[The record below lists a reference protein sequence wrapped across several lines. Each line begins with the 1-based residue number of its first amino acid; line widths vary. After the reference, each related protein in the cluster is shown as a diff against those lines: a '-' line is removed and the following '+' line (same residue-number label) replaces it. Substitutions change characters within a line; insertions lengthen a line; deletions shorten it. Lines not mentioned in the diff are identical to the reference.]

1 MDEGRQVLGR
11 EDRLSG
17 NATAARSGA
26 PANAFRARVIDAVVP
41 ALRSLDAVE
50 AVWEG
55 GSAATGRLD
64 AFSDIDLCIV
74 AAADRT
80 DQAFDAVESALAA
93 VAPIEHTWRVEPP
106 AFRDMAQRFYLL
118 ADAPP
123 YFAVDCSVLAPAGV
137 EQFLERE
144 RHGEPLV
151 YFDRAGR
158 VRAASLDRSAHK
170 AKRRHRLAQI
180 GQAAPVYALLAR
192 KELAR
197 GRPLE
202 ALGFYQAL
210 LRALVELFGMAH
222 RPERFDFGMRYVNSD
237 FPPDV
242 QRRLAHF
249 AFVPDAQSLAGRI
262 DEIVAAIDGEL
273 TEHSDSG

>member
-1 MDEGRQVLGR
+1 M
-11 EDRLSG
+11 
-17 NATAARSGA
+17 
-26 PANAFRARVIDAVVP
+26 IDAVVP

-80 DQAFDAVESALAA
+80 DQVFDAVERALAA

-144 RHGEPLV
+144 RHGEPLA

-158 VRAASLDRSAHK
+158 TVPRTRRSAATGSRRSGRRRRSTRCSRARSWRAAARS
-170 AKRRHRLAQI
+170 RRW
-180 GQAAPVYALLAR
+180 
-192 KELAR
+192 
-197 GRPLE
+197 
-202 ALGFYQAL
+202 GFT
-210 LRALVELFGMAH
+210 
-222 RPERFDFGMRYVNSD
+222 
-237 FPPDV
+237 
-242 QRRLAHF
+242 RRCCVRWSNCSA
-249 AFVPDAQSLAGRI
+249 
-262 DEIVAAIDGEL
+262 
-273 TEHSDSG
+273 